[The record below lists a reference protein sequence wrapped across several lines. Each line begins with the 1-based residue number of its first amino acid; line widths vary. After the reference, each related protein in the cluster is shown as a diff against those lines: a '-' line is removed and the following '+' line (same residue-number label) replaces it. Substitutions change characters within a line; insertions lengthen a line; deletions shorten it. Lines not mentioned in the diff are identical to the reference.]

1 MWREWGRALSLLILS
16 LQGAIAPTALGA
28 DTEQTVYAE
37 LVNGERLAI
46 ASVSLPSGGQGAY
59 GFDLDERVFSEHFL
73 SMRPFKCL
81 DLEAQTVCH
90 LPYPYELKGEV
101 QAPDWR
107 DLEYRLLFLFKS
119 AGDYGINFE
128 NGYYFRFEQDGE
140 RLLGTRL
147 ETNMDQLASP
157 PAEGVRYPLEETE
170 LYASEGASHQL
181 LRLVIE

>member
-1 MWREWGRALSLLILS
+1 MLRAFGWSLGLLFLSTLEAAAS
-16 LQGAIAPTALGA
+16 
-28 DTEQTVYAE
+28 EKTVYAE
-37 LVNGERLAI
+37 LAGGNRIAI
-46 ASVSLPSGGQGAY
+46 ASVKLPAGGQGAY
-59 GFDLDERVFSEHFL
+59 SFDLDESVLFEHFL

-81 DLEAQTVCH
+81 DLERQTVCH
-90 LPYPYELKGEV
+90 LPYPYELAGEV

-107 DLEYRLLFLFKS
+107 DLEYRLLFLFKD

-140 RLLGTRL
+140 RLIGTRL

-157 PAEGVRYPLEETE
+157 PADGARYPLEEAE
-170 LYASEGASHQL
+170 LYESEGASHRL